1 MTPEEYQKYRE
12 ERLAALNSPTGVSGL
27 NAALANRAA
36 SDSQTFSHI
45 ENAAGFTD
53 YRNKQVAYDYALADY
68 NRIGL
73 SLKDDGGL
81 QISIPDWVKG
91 DQEVMDQINNLAQVK
106 VKFSADGSA
115 THPLFNDLEGLNKK
129 LSQKKFA
136 LDVSASDFGG
146 NIDAGKAYAKNA
158 SAVDDR
164 FATIEL
170 PSGDPGGFTE
180 MKYDDF
186 VKEFKSMSD
195 EDKSR
200 AYSGLTFFANGED
213 QVQKARARSLLKLL
227 EQDSAKPLSVGALT
241 NTKEFLKGFGASIP
255 ESSGAIS
262 AVARIPGIGSFAQ
275 SAIEDAKALE
285 ESKLELPTT
294 QRISQIGG
302 LAGSLTGLAGDIVAT
317 QGIGS
322 GTKSLLEGTKIAKKI
337 SSGSKIAETLVK
349 EGSAIAGEI
358 AQGAVM
364 GYGKA
369 AAQGKSGG
377 YSLKDLA
384 LDAATTGFLEFAP
397 KTYRFLKRAF
407 TDNLVGDML
416 AKNNTSTLGTVVSG
430 LTDDLNDTLKA
441 TKIDDVVAS
450 GRFGENAKDIVGGA
464 EHYKALTK
472 LQVDT
477 ATSQIARA
485 KMSDADTLAITKK
498 LEVGK
503 YDDAQKIL
511 DKYDTDLKISDFNK
525 LDEAT
530 FKADDLARK
539 ASYKTSGK
547 DSDTALGKVENYT
560 ARSAVREAV
569 GEGGDLRKASNIAG
583 SGGKKLSKTI
593 GSDLSRTFDSL
604 VERAKALTDDG
615 RTLVGVGLRENV
627 AARTLETTDRIANV
641 SMFRKLEQD
650 GAIIREA
657 SGKRL
662 KELNESGRGVGVFV
676 ESAMDGVDGYKV
688 AYATPEWLTANGYK
702 KNVSEKVGSFLNNIG
717 QKVNSPAW
725 VKGDVLD
732 DLERTYSGVEE
743 VAKGRAGRFF
753 EKSAK
758 VSSFIQ
764 NLKLSA
770 GFRNLNS
777 FAYNETVSM
786 LAAAP
791 EKAPEII
798 KDFVVANSSLA
809 TQKQFLDSAEFLAKF
824 KDTKINKIKIPKNV
838 IEKDPQLLT
847 LSAGV
852 SAGDTEKLKRTLSE
866 AKDISN
872 AIANKAING
881 DYGLSKKAS
890 AALDKLQKT
899 DPALFTK
906 AANGEL
912 SETELVKLYDGYLSN
927 VKNPSAKLL
936 NAQDTL
942 KQVGGDIKRIN
953 ADEIK
958 VGTISEQAFINNGLD
973 KSKASEVVDAINNV
987 FEKTTGEA
995 TFDNYIPLLQLTAL
1009 KSAYGRAIKLGL
1021 SEQEAVKAAAKSYNK
1036 YFIDGSSMSKTM
1048 NDVLTTFFMAPQ
1060 YRRSQVFRWGSDV
1073 ASIFRVINA
1082 APRGELKRVIAE
1094 NSLQLTHAMMNVLA
1108 LAGISA
1114 VTKATYDKF
1123 PWEIKGAGSAFSIP
1137 LVGDDGKMT
1146 IFDPIGMQT
1155 STVRIAG
1162 RLGQAILKGES
1173 GKIFDEAGSFASL
1186 ALQPAIRLAFNSRY
1200 GGGEDFGKNIRN
1212 PDDPAAQQLQSAGGY
1227 AISEYLGHPFIK
1239 AFSDYVNTGNGRA
1252 ALFQTLELPIREK
1265 DALKAAR
1272 NGFNFDLLP
1281 AVEGISEDYAKQ
1293 ISQESDDAK
1302 RAELQAKMFEDIKE
1316 LVNNWKESY
1325 GGVLKDIEV
1334 NPGTKGLDLNDIQ
1347 KQNLLKKAYGKDSTN
1362 TSFTSDDT
1370 LAQQQEISAYSTGLN
1385 QLADQAKGSGLDL
1398 NTLLTE
1404 LKGKTSKYYGASD
1417 ELAFQ
1422 YEQAFKKNKDTGEV
1436 SFGDI
1441 RQEYNKLLDDAYKA
1455 KDFKAVEQIQNDYL
1469 KQFDARIQPLIE
1481 KYGIESLYQ
1490 NRNIQNE
1497 LADYLVGFVPYKAR
1511 KEAGLKGKTGQ
1522 LDTADTLQFL
1532 KERYGIGGRDKSNL
1546 PSDQSIQEGIQ
1557 RINTSLSNGKLG
1569 SAQALAR
1576 SLLSSVNR
1584 GIMGAS
1590 EEDYN
1595 TLSSVI
1601 NIKES

>member
-12 ERLAALNSPTGVSGL
+12 ERLAALNSSTGVSGL
-27 NAALANRAA
+27 NATLADRAT
-36 SDSQTFSHI
+36 SDSQTFSQI

-91 DQEVMDQINNLAQVK
+91 DQEVMDQINNLAQIK
-106 VKFSADGSA
+106 VKFNADGTA

-146 NIDAGKAYAKNA
+146 NFDAGKAYAKNA
-158 SAVDDR
+158 SAIDDR

-200 AYSGLTFFANGED
+200 AYSGLTFFANGKD
-213 QVQKARARSLLKLL
+213 QVQKARAISLLKLL

-302 LAGSLTGLAGDIVAT
+302 LAGSLTGSAGDIVAT

-349 EGSAIAGEI
+349 GGSAIAGEI
-358 AQGAVM
+358 AQGATL
-364 GYGKA
+364 GFGKA

-377 YSLKDLA
+377 YSLTDLA
-384 LDAATTGFLEFAP
+384 IDATTTGFLEFAP

-441 TKIDDVVAS
+441 TKIDDVVSS

-472 LQVDT
+472 LQIDT
-477 ATSQIARA
+477 SASQISKANIP
-485 KMSDADTLAITKK
+485 DDEIKK
-498 LEVGK
+498 ISEKLGNGE

-511 DKYDTDLKISDFNK
+511 DKYDTDLKVSDLKK
-525 LDEAT
+525 LDDTT

-539 ASYKTSGK
+539 ASYKPSGK
-547 DSDTALGKVENYT
+547 DSETALGKIENYT
-560 ARSAVREAV
+560 ARSAVTEAV
-569 GEGGDLRKASNIAG
+569 GEGDNLRRASTVAG

-604 VERAKALTDDG
+604 VERAKELTNEG
-615 RTLVGVGLRENV
+615 KTLVGVGLRENI
-627 AARTLETTDRIANV
+627 AARTIETTDRLANV
-641 SMFRKLEQD
+641 AMFRKLEQD

-662 KELNESGRGVGVFV
+662 KELTSSGRDVGVF

-702 KNVSEKVGSFLNNIG
+702 KNVSEKVGSFLNSIG

-777 FAYNETVSM
+777 LAYNETVSM

-847 LSAGV
+847 LSAKV
-852 SAGDTEKLKRTLSE
+852 SAEDTEKLRRSLSE

-899 DPALFTK
+899 DPTLFTK
-906 AANGEL
+906 ATNGEL
-912 SETELVKLYDGYLSN
+912 SDTELIKLYDGYLSN

-958 VGTISEQAFINNGLD
+958 VGSISEQAFINNGLD
-973 KSKASEVVDAINNV
+973 KSKASQVVDAVNDV
-987 FEKTTGEA
+987 FEKLTGEA

-1021 SEQEAVKAAAKSYNK
+1021 SEQDAIKAAAKSYNK
-1036 YFIDGSSMSKTM
+1036 YFVDGSKLTKLQ
-1048 NDVLTTFFMAPQ
+1048 NDILTTFFMAPQ
-1060 YRRSQVFRWGSDV
+1060 YRRSQVLRWGSDI

-1114 VTKATYDKF
+1114 VTKVTYDKF
-1123 PWEIKGAGSAFSIP
+1123 PWEIKGAGSAFAIP

-1325 GGVLKDIEV
+1325 GGVLKDVEV
-1334 NPGTKGLDLNDIQ
+1334 NPGTKGIDLNDVQ

-1385 QLADQAKGSGLDL
+1385 QLADQAKGAGLDL

-1422 YEQAFKKNKDTGEV
+1422 YERAFKKNKDTGEV
-1436 SFGDI
+1436 SFGEI
-1441 RQEYNKLLDDAYKA
+1441 KNNYSKLLDDAYKA
-1455 KDFKAVEQIQNDYL
+1455 KDFKAVEKIQNDYL
-1469 KQFDARIQPLIE
+1469 KEFDARVKPLIDQ
-1481 KYGIESLYQ
+1481 YGIESLYQ
-1490 NRNIQNE
+1490 NRNIQRE

-1511 KEAGLKGKTGQ
+1511 KDAGLKGKTGQ

-1532 KERYGIGGRDKSNL
+1532 KERYGVGGRDKSNL

-1557 RINTSLSNGKLG
+1557 RINTSLSNGKIG

>member
-1 MTPEEYQKYRE
+1 MTQEEINNLNKSVNDLAGQLQQQAGLPVGDTLYSAPQSQVQRVTQANQQYQQQYQE
-12 ERLAALNSPTGVSGL
+12 YNS
-27 NAALANRAA
+27 
-36 SDSQTFSHI
+36 
-45 ENAAGFTD
+45 
-53 YRNKQVAYDYALADY
+53 
-68 NRIGL
+68 IGL

-115 THPLFNDLEGLNKK
+115 THPLINDLEGLNKK
-129 LSQKKFA
+129 LYQRKFA
-136 LDVSASDFGG
+136 LDVAASDFGG

-158 SAVDDR
+158 SAVYDR
-164 FATIEL
+164 FATVEM

-195 EDKSR
+195 DDKSK
-200 AYSGLTFFANGED
+200 AYSGLTTLANGQD
-213 QVQKARARSLLKLL
+213 QVQKARSISLLKLL
-227 EQDSAKPLSVGALT
+227 EQDSANPLSSGLITKLSEAGGGFTSGLENSLIGGAFNTLSKGLAAITPLEYDQNATDQNSTLPDVQRIRGLSEAVGGGAGLVADIALT
-241 NTKEFLKGFGASIP
+241 QGVSTGA
-255 ESSGAIS
+255 
-262 AVARIPGIGSFAQ
+262 R
-275 SAIEDAKALE
+275 
-285 ESKLELPTT
+285 
-294 QRISQIGG
+294 G
-302 LAGSLTGLAGDIVAT
+302 LL
-317 QGIGS
+317 Q
-322 GTKSLLEGTKIAKKI
+322 GTKIAKAI
-337 SSGSKIAETLVK
+337 SSGSQVGSALVK
-349 EGSAIAGEI
+349 GGTAAAGEI
-358 AQGAVM
+358 AQGATM
-364 GYGKA
+364 GYGKKLLTG
-369 AAQGKSGG
+369 QGAG
-377 YSLKDLA
+377 YSLTDLA
-384 LDAATTGFLEFAP
+384 LDVAATGFFEFAP
-397 KTYRFLKRAF
+397 SVYRNLKRSF
-407 TDNLVGDML
+407 TDNLVGSML
-416 AKNNTSTLGTVVSG
+416 AKNNTSTMSTVVSG

-441 TKIDDVVAS
+441 TKIDNVVAS
-450 GRFGENAKDIVGGA
+450 GKFGENAKDIVGGA

-472 LQVDT
+472 LQIDT
-477 ATSQIARA
+477 ATSQIANA

-511 DKYDTDLKISDFNK
+511 DKYDTDLKISDFKK
-525 LDEAT
+525 LDETT

-539 ASYKTSGK
+539 ASYKPSGK
-547 DSDTALGKVENYT
+547 DSETAIGKVENYT
-560 ARSAVREAV
+560 ARSAVREAI
-569 GEGGDLRKASNIAG
+569 GEGGDLRKASNITG

-627 AARTLETTDRIANV
+627 AARTLETTDRIANIN
-641 SMFRKLEQD
+641 MFRKLEQD

-662 KELNESGRGVGVFV
+662 KELNESGKAVGVFD
-676 ESAMDGVDGYKV
+676 SAMDGIDGYKV
-688 AYATPEWLTANGYK
+688 AYATPDWLTANGYK
-702 KNVSEKVGSFLNNIG
+702 KPVSEKVGSFLNNIG

-725 VKGDVLD
+725 VKGDILN

-743 VAKGRAGRFF
+743 VAQGRIGRIL

-777 FAYNETVSM
+777 FAYSETIGM
-786 LAAAP
+786 LAASP
-791 EKAPEII
+791 EKAGEVI
-798 KDFVVANSSLA
+798 KDFVIANSSLA
-809 TQKQFLDSAEFLAKF
+809 TQKQFVDSIDFLAKF
-824 KDTKINKIKIPKNV
+824 KNTDINKIKLPKNV

-852 SAGDTEKLKRTLSE
+852 SAGDTEKLKRSLSE

-881 DYGLSKKAS
+881 DYGLSKKAG

-899 DPALFTK
+899 DPVLFTK

-973 KSKASEVVDAINNV
+973 KSKASQVVDAVNDV
-987 FEKTTGEA
+987 FQKTTGET

-1021 SEQEAVKAAAKSYNK
+1021 SEDDAVKAAAKSYNK
-1036 YFIDGSSMSKTM
+1036 YFIDGSKLTKLQ
-1048 NDVLTTFFMAPQ
+1048 NDILTTFFMAPQ
-1060 YRRSQVFRWGSDV
+1060 YRRSQVLRWGSDV
-1073 ASIFRVINA
+1073 ASIFRLINA

-1094 NSLQLTHAMMNVLA
+1094 NSLQLTHAMMNALA

-1123 PWEIKGAGSAFSIP
+1123 PWEIKGAGSAFAIP
-1137 LVGDDGKMT
+1137 LIGEDGTMS

-1155 STVRIAG
+1155 STLRIAG
-1162 RLGQAILKGES
+1162 RLGQSILKGDK
-1173 GKIFDEAGSFASL
+1173 GKVFDEGTSFFSL
-1186 ALQPAIRLAFNSRY
+1186 ALQPALRLAFNSKY
-1200 GGGEDFGKNIRN
+1200 GGGEDLGKNIRN
-1212 PDDPAAQQLQSAGGY
+1212 PDDPAVQQLQSAGGY
-1227 AISEYLGHPFIK
+1227 AASEYLGHPFIK
-1239 AFSDYVNTGNGRA
+1239 AFANYVDTGKGRS
-1252 ALFQTLELPIREK
+1252 ALFQALEMPIREK

-1281 AVEGISEDYAKQ
+1281 AVEGVSEDYAKQ

-1302 RAELQAKMFEDIKE
+1302 KAELQAKMFDDIKE

-1347 KQNLLKKAYGKDSTN
+1347 KQNLLKKAYGKDSTDTAFSPDN
-1362 TSFTSDDT
+1362 T
-1370 LAQQQEISAYSTGLN
+1370 LAKQQEINTYTTGLN

-1569 SAQALAR
+1569 SAQASAR